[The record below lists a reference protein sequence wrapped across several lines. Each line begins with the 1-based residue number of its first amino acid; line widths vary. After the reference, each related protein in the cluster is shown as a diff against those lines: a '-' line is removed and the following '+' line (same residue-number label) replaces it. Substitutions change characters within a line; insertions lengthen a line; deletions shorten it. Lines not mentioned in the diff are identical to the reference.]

1 MESLKAN
8 CEPPFV
14 NDIKIIM
21 INIAP
26 TCQASQ
32 HVTTCESPKNNIVFQ
47 NKNKL
52 HGTSDTHQHV
62 IARCKTI
69 FIDNM
74 CEKPGGLPNF
84 SSWLAKNEARP
95 KSEHFMIQFQLVH
108 KRLGKSC
115 IML

>member
-1 MESLKAN
+1 MKSLKAN

-14 NDIKIIM
+14 NAIKIIM

-32 HVTTCESPKNNIVFQ
+32 HVTTCESLKKNIVFQ
-47 NKNKL
+47 NKNKF

-62 IARCKTI
+62 IARWKTI

-74 CEKPGGLPNF
+74 CESHVVYPTSQVGLQNM
-84 SSWLAKNEARP
+84 K
-95 KSEHFMIQFQLVH
+95 LVPSQNI
-108 KRLGKSC
+108 L
-115 IML
+115 

>member
-1 MESLKAN
+1 VESLKADY
-8 CEPPFV
+8 EPPFV
-14 NDIKIIM
+14 NAIKIIM

-32 HVTTCESPKNNIVFQ
+32 HVTTCESLDKNVIFQ

-74 CEKPGGLPNF
+74 CENPSGPCNF
-84 SSWLAKNEARP
+84 SSWLAKMKLA
-95 KSEHFMIQFQLVH
+95 
-108 KRLGKSC
+108 
-115 IML
+115 

>member
-1 MESLKAN
+1 VESLKAN

-14 NDIKIIM
+14 NAIKIIM

-32 HVTTCESPKNNIVFQ
+32 HVTTCESPEKNIVFQ

-74 CEKPGGLPNF
+74 CESQVVYPTSQVGLQKMN
-84 SSWLAKNEARP
+84 LAPSQN
-95 KSEHFMIQFQLVH
+95 IL
-108 KRLGKSC
+108 
-115 IML
+115 